1 MNFMKREIFGLPMH
15 ELQTALAELGFK
27 KYRAKQ
33 IYDWLYRKC
42 VFDFSQMTNLSK
54 TERELLQATF
64 TVLPAAV
71 NMVRRLVSSDGLTQK
86 VLLALPDGN
95 AIETVLM
102 HHDYGYSVCV
112 SSQAGCD
119 MHCAFCAS
127 GLNGAVRNLT
137 AAEILTQVYVFN
149 AWLSSQNERVSRVVV
164 MGSGEPMLNFD
175 AVFGA
180 LRFLHQPDTAN
191 ISYRNMTV
199 STCGIVP
206 GIERMQSLG
215 LPISLA
221 ISLHAVRMDLRSEL
235 MPVNKGYP
243 FPDVIAAAE
252 RYARSSGR
260 QVTYE
265 YILLADKNDSDA
277 DAELLAEYLLH
288 KEAGVNLIP
297 VNPVPE
303 KGFFR
308 PDKKRTE
315 RFLSIL
321 QRHHIHATVRKEM
334 GKDIN
339 AACGQLRAAFGKDKK
354 DVH

>member
-1 MNFMKREIFGLPMH
+1 MKTEIFGMPLP
-15 ELQTALAELGFK
+15 ELQTVLAELGLK
-27 KYRAKQ
+27 KFRARQ
-33 IYDWLYRKC
+33 VFDWLYQKC
-42 VFDFSQMTNLSK
+42 VFDFAQMSNLGKS
-54 TERELLQATF
+54 ERSLLQDTF
-64 TVLPAAV
+64 SVLPAEIRIISKLDSA
-71 NMVRRLVSSDGLTQK
+71 DGLTSK
-86 VLLALPDGN
+86 VLLELPDGN

-137 AAEILTQVYVFN
+137 AAEIVAQVYLFN
-149 AWLSSQNERVSRVVV
+149 AQLQSLGERVSRVVV

-180 LRFLHQPDTAN
+180 LQFLHQPDVAN
-191 ISYRNMTV
+191 IGYRNMTV
-199 STCGIVP
+199 STCGILP
-206 GIERMQSLG
+206 GIQRMKAMG
-215 LPISLA
+215 LPINLA
-221 ISLHAVRMDLRSEL
+221 VYLHAVQNELRTEL

-252 RYARSSGR
+252 DYARSSGR

-265 YILLADKNDSDA
+265 YILLADKNDSDR
-277 DAELLAEYLLH
+277 DAELLAEYLRY
-288 KEAGVNLIP
+288 KQASVNLIP

-308 PDKKRTE
+308 PGTKRVE

-321 QRHHIHATVRKEM
+321 QRRRIHATVRREM
-334 GKDIN
+334 GADIN
-339 AACGQLRAAFGKDKK
+339 AACGQLRAKHFSTTN
-354 DVH
+354 